1 MFIVKMINRADKE
14 DIVINQ
20 NFDEKMK
27 EAQDYY
33 NKIKVTASADKN
45 KVVREANE
53 ELGQSELRY
62 CDVVLYLLEDE
73 KVISKFMIG

>member
-73 KVISKFMIG
+73 

>member
-1 MFIVKMINRADKE
+1 MFIVKMVNRADKE